1 MQLDVQ
7 VKIICS
13 CSVLFRLSRNF
24 LGYSETFQA
33 IRKLSGPS
41 GKYPNYLET
50 FQTIRKVSRLS
61 GIFPD
66 HLENIWTIR
75 KTFQAIWKLSGPSR
89 KYPDH
94 PENIR
99 TIRKLSRLSGNFP
112 AYPEN
117 IRTIWKLSR
126 LSRIF
131 GPSGKYPEYP
141 ETFQAIWK
149 LFGPSWKYPDYPETF
164 RTIRKFFQT
173 VWKLPNA
180 ISRWFLGLCVTHS
193 SKQSQKWFHCIQ
205 RVSVLGNLMSAE
217 EVFSWLSRYN
227 KGRVQKNWILIP
239 YIFWG
244 GGRQPVALVLSLSLS
259 SPPSKLRFFAP
270 KQTFSTYMVI
280 FGHFDPF
287 DAWP

>member
-89 KYPDH
+89 KYPDYLEIFQRVRKI
-94 PENIR
+94 PIAISGFTRKIFPNAQ
-99 TIRKLSRLSGNFP
+99 KLSGWQCQP
-112 AYPEN
+112 ATQVFGYHHN
-117 IRTIWKLSR
+117 ARSR
-126 LSRIF
+126 VNQS
-131 GPSGKYPEYP
+131 PS
-141 ETFQAIWK
+141 
-149 LFGPSWKYPDYPETF
+149 
-164 RTIRKFFQT
+164 
-173 VWKLPNA
+173 
-180 ISRWFLGLCVTHS
+180 
-193 SKQSQKWFHCIQ
+193 
-205 RVSVLGNLMSAE
+205 
-217 EVFSWLSRYN
+217 
-227 KGRVQKNWILIP
+227 
-239 YIFWG
+239 
-244 GGRQPVALVLSLSLS
+244 
-259 SPPSKLRFFAP
+259 
-270 KQTFSTYMVI
+270 
-280 FGHFDPF
+280 
-287 DAWP
+287 